1 MTAEMA
7 AGAARRASRRQGSAA
22 TQKIL
27 AFGGLIGLVIA
38 FSLASPYFLTF
49 DNVVGIL
56 LATTVNGVL
65 ALGATFVI
73 ITAGIDLS
81 VGTVMT
87 LSAVMMGV
95 VISNWGLPIPLGLL
109 AAVATGAFAGLI
121 NGVTISKMKVPPF
134 VATLGV
140 MMAAKGLSLVIS
152 GLKPIYFTAT
162 PAVRGLTMNSLVG
175 ALIPGL
181 DVPNAVFYLFGA
193 AIVASLILSK
203 TILGRYAFAIGSNE
217 EATRL
222 SGVNVDVWKASVYA
236 LCGAFSGLGGII
248 IGSRLDSAQPA
259 LGAGYELDAIAAVVI
274 GGTSLSGG
282 EGTVLG
288 TIIGA
293 FIMSTLT
300 NGLRILSVAQEWQT
314 VVTGGIVITAVYID
328 TLRRRQQQSR
338 MLFEGGDQGVLQPPG
353 TEREHQ
359 ADASAGS

>member
-1 MTAEMA
+1 MEVATRPIGRE
-7 AGAARRASRRQGSAA
+7 SRLHSAA

-27 AFGGLIGLVIA
+27 AFGGLIGLFVV

-49 DNVVGIL
+49 DNVMGIL

-87 LSAVMMGV
+87 LSAVMIGV
-95 VISNWGLPIPLGLL
+95 VITNLGLPIYLGLL
-109 AAVATGAFAGLI
+109 GGVATGALAGLI
-121 NGVTISKMKVPPF
+121 NGLTISKMKVPPF
-134 VATLGV
+134 VATLGM

-152 GLKPIYFTAT
+152 GSKPIYFTGT
-162 PAVRGLTMNSLVG
+162 PAVRGLAMDSLLG
-175 ALIPGL
+175 SFIPGL

-193 AIVASLILSK
+193 AIVAGLVLGR

-222 SGVNVDVWKASVYA
+222 SGVNVDFWKAAVYTLA
-236 LCGAFSGLGGII
+236 GIFSGFGGVI
-248 IGSRLDSAQPA
+248 IGSRLNSAQPA

-282 EGTVLG
+282 EGTILG

-293 FIMSTLT
+293 FIMSVLT
-300 NGLRILSVAQEWQT
+300 NGLRILSVPQEWQM
-314 VVTGGIVITAVYID
+314 VVTGGIVIVAVYAD
-328 TLRRRQQQSR
+328 RLRRQREDR
-338 MLFEGGDQGVLQPPG
+338 MLFEGG
-353 TEREHQ
+353 
-359 ADASAGS
+359 

>member
-1 MTAEMA
+1 MEF
-7 AGAARRASRRQGSAA
+7 AARATRRESRLQSAA
-22 TQKIL
+22 TQKLL
-27 AFGGLIGLVIA
+27 AFGGLIGLFVV

-49 DNVVGIL
+49 DNVMGIL

-87 LSAVMMGV
+87 LSAVMIGV
-95 VISNWGLPIPLGLL
+95 LITNWGLPIYLGLL
-109 AAVATGAFAGLI
+109 GGVATGALVGLI
-121 NGVTISKMKVPPF
+121 NGLTISKMKVPPF
-134 VATLGV
+134 VATLGM

-152 GLKPIYFTAT
+152 GSKPIYFTGT
-162 PAVRGLTMNSLVG
+162 PAVRGLAMDSLLG
-175 ALIPGL
+175 SFIPGL

-193 AIVASLILSK
+193 AIVASLILGR

-222 SGVNVDVWKASVYA
+222 SGVNVDVWKAAVYTLA
-236 LCGAFSGLGGII
+236 GIFSGLGGII
-248 IGSRLDSAQPA
+248 IGSRLNSAQPA

-282 EGTVLG
+282 EGTILG

-293 FIMSTLT
+293 FIMSVLT
-300 NGLRILSVAQEWQT
+300 NGLRILSVPQEWQM
-314 VVTGGIVITAVYID
+314 VVTGGIVIVAVYAD
-328 TLRRRQQQSR
+328 RLRRRQEGR
-338 MLFEGGDQGVLQPPG
+338 ILFEGG
-353 TEREHQ
+353 
-359 ADASAGS
+359 